1 MPSKLRVDGFVVV
14 AASAPVLGV
23 VMAIY
28 SKEPVWLFL
37 CFALALF
44 L

>member
-1 MPSKLRVDGFVVV
+1 MSSKLRVDGFVVV
-14 AASAPVLGV
+14 AACAPVFGI
-23 VMAIY
+23 VMAVY

-37 CFALALF
+37 CFALTLF